1 MTSLYRT
8 EAGKAPGELLG
19 AAGVGKG
26 GPWSGGGK
34 YQFLFF
40 KYFLLWFSELQVDL
54 VVKDRL
60 QGSGVLHMGSRL
72 PLSGKHTLGV
82 ASPGEGSKARV
93 SISDGGCCCLC
104 RRV

>member
-1 MTSLYRT
+1 MMSLYRT
-8 EAGKAPGELLG
+8 EAGTAPGELLG

-26 GPWSGGGK
+26 GPWSGDGK

-40 KYFLLWFSELQVDL
+40 KYFLLWFSELQ

-93 SISDGGCCCLC
+93 SDGGCCCLC

>member
-40 KYFLLWFSELQVDL
+40 KYFLLWFSELQV
-54 VVKDRL
+54 VKDRL

-93 SISDGGCCCLC
+93 SNGGGLLPL
-104 RRV
+104 

>member
-1 MTSLYRT
+1 MALGLGVDNTS
-8 EAGKAPGELLG
+8 
-19 AAGVGKG
+19 
-26 GPWSGGGK
+26 SI
-34 YQFLFF
+34 FF
-40 KYFLLWFSELQVDL
+40 NIFLLWFSELQ

-93 SISDGGCCCLC
+93 SDGGGLLPLYEGLATNWA
-104 RRV
+104 RRL